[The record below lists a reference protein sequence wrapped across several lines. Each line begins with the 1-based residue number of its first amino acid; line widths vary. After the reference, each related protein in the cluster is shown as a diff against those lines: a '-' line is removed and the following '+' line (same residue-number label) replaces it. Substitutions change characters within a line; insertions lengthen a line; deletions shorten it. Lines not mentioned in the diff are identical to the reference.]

1 MQNISVIDHFIPP
14 ATRTLPKSFFISIIA
29 ALVVAA
35 FAQVSIPMIP
45 VPMTLQPFAMIMV
58 GLLFPWRLAVG
69 TVIAYI
75 SMSAMG
81 LPVLA
86 GFNGGVAPLMG
97 PTAGYIFG
105 YIPTVFVISFLNT
118 IGAQHLLI
126 TRFLSIFAG
135 YAVLFTFGV
144 TALSQFVGFD
154 TALQTGLYPFI
165 LGDFVKAGIA
175 ALLAGVLRKKI
186 AS

>member
-14 ATRTLPKSFFISIIA
+14 STRTLPKSFFISLAA

-35 FAQVSIPMIP
+35 FAQIHVPMVP
-45 VPMTLQPFAMIMV
+45 VPMTLQPFAMILV

-75 SMSAMG
+75 SMTAMG
-81 LPVLA
+81 LPVLV
-86 GFNGGVAPLMG
+86 GFKGGIAPLMG

-105 YIPTVFVISFLNT
+105 YIPMVFTISLLNT
-118 IGAQHLLI
+118 KGAQHLLL
-126 TRFLSIFAG
+126 TRFLSILAG
-135 YAVLFTFGV
+135 FVFLFSCGV
-144 TALSQFVGFD
+144 TVLSQFVGFD

-175 ALLAGVLRKKI
+175 ALLAGILRKKFVG
-186 AS
+186 